1 MKRFFKAISLLIML
15 IVLSVSATACTFMND
30 SSSGGGGNL
39 PPQDTSALAQKVV
52 FNQDASNPAS
62 QTDLS
67 LVDAIAKVERT
78 SVAIFTSTGSGS
90 GVIIDILDEAKPQN
104 NNYVY
109 IITCHHVI
117 EEKGVVQ
124 VNIPDE
130 NCGYDNTDYIFS
142 GSIGNNT
149 FINTEAVTLVGGDKD
164 SDIALLRLDLSK
176 PAKSG
181 KLLPLDKIVKAQ
193 VPETYSVKKGQQVFA
208 IGNPSGRLPGSVA
221 EGIVSY
227 IERETTVYVE
237 REEIIEKIGDMLLL
251 QISVTTNPGNSGGGL
266 YNLKGEL
273 IGITN
278 AGSTSY
284 NALNYAIPAVL
295 SNGNGFINMASQLL
309 ASQTDSNYGYISGRR
324 EKFGF
329 TYTET
334 DDGAGGTCVY
344 IFEVTSGSQAYSA
357 GLEAN
362 DIVKA
367 IKIGNNAKTNI
378 STFSEF
384 STQMAKAQIGD
395 EIVIYVVRQISL
407 IKTISL
413 EIKLQVKQYRFCDTG
428 K

>member
-52 FNQDASNPAS
+52 FNQDDSNPAS

-90 GVIIDILDEAKPQN
+90 GVIIDILDESKPKN
-104 NNYVY
+104 DNYVY

-181 KLLPLDKIVKAQ
+181 KILPLDKIVKAQ

-208 IGNPSGRLPGSVA
+208 IGNPSGSLPGSVA
-221 EGIVSY
+221 DGIVSY
-227 IERETTVYVE
+227 IERETTVDE
-237 REEIIEKIGDMLLL
+237 IGDMLLL
-251 QISVTTNPGNSGGGL
+251 QISVTTNPGSSGGGL

-278 AGSTSY
+278 AGNTSY

-295 SNGNGFINMASQLL
+295 SNGNGFIDMASQLL

-329 TYTET
+329 TITET
-334 DDGAGGTCVY
+334 DDGAGGTYAY
-344 IFEVTSGSQAYSA
+344 ILEVTSGSQADSA
-357 GLEAN
+357 GL
-362 DIVKA
+362 KA
-367 IKIGNNAKTNI
+367 EDKVVSITVGNNAKTNI
-378 STFSEF
+378 STVSEF

-395 EIVIYVVRQISL
+395 EIVLNILRK
-407 IKTISL
+407 KTNWTTIEL

>member
-1 MKRFFKAISLLIML
+1 MKKFFKAISLLIML
-15 IVLSVSATACTFMND
+15 IVLSVSATACSFMND
-30 SSSGGGGNL
+30 SSTGGT
-39 PPQDTSALAQKVV
+39 PPTQDTGVLAQKVV

-62 QTDLS
+62 ETDLS

-78 SVAIFTSTGSGS
+78 SVAIFTNSGSGS
-90 GVIIDILDEAKPQN
+90 GVIIDIVDEAKPQN

-117 EEKGVVQ
+117 EEKGAVQ

-130 NCGYDNTDYIFS
+130 NCYYYNNDYIFS

-149 FINTEAVTLVGGDKD
+149 FINTDAVTLVGGDKD
-164 SDIALLRLDLSK
+164 SDIAVLRLDLSK

-181 KLLPLDKIVKAQ
+181 NLLTLDKIVKAQ

-208 IGNPSGRLPGSVA
+208 IGNPSGSLPGSVA
-221 EGIVSY
+221 DGIVSY
-227 IERETTVYVE
+227 IERETTVDEV
-237 REEIIEKIGDMLLL
+237 GDMLLL
-251 QISVTTNPGNSGGGL
+251 QISVTTNPGSSGGGL

-273 IGITN
+273 IGVTN

-295 SNGNGFINMASQLL
+295 SNGNGFISMASQLL

-329 TYTET
+329 TIAET
-334 DDGAGGTCVY
+334 DDGAGGTYAY
-344 IFEVTSGSQAYSA
+344 ILDVTDGGQAYSA
-357 GLEAN
+357 GLKV
-362 DIVKA
+362 DDKVVSITV
-367 IKIGNNAKTNI
+367 GNNAKANI
-378 STFSEF
+378 DSVSDF
-384 STQMAKAQIGD
+384 STQMAKAKIGD
-395 EIVIYVVRQISL
+395 EITLGILR
-407 IKTISL
+407 KTGNGWTTISL
-413 EIKLQVKQYRFCDTG
+413 EIKLLVKQFRFCDTG